1 MQLTF
6 PGYKAVPSLVLVR
19 RDLQRENARRQP
31 HAFALPG
38 CASCASFN
46 SISDS
51 GDNGSDGDGDSD
63 GTTSAPRP
71 EGTAVDAQIHH
82 AATLPA
88 RGWTVHGPPPPPL
101 RRAHSTGSSGCAAAR
116 FILVLQAL
124 VLAMGAV
131 PATGPCG
138 QV

>member
-19 RDLQRENARRQP
+19 RDLQRENARLQQ
-31 HAFALPG
+31 HAFAPPN

-51 GDNGSDGDGDSD
+51 GDNGSDGDSD
-63 GTTSAPRP
+63 GATSAPRP
-71 EGTAVDAQIHH
+71 EGTAVDVQIHY

-88 RGWTVHGPPPPPL
+88 RGWTVYGMSPPPL
-101 RRAHSTGSSGCAAAR
+101 RRAHSTGSSDCAAAR

-124 VLAMGAV
+124 VLAMGTV
-131 PATGPCG
+131 PATRPCG
-138 QV
+138 RV